1 MKDIEALLIGLAL
14 GLAITNPSW
23 LWSQSLIF

>member
-1 MKDIEALLIGLAL
+1 MNDIMKDIEALLIGLAL

-23 LWSQSLIF
+23 LWS

>member
-1 MKDIEALLIGLAL
+1 MKDIMKDIEALLIGLVL

-23 LWSQSLIF
+23 LWS